1 MRTLIMF
8 LRIIHIFG
16 GIFWVGFSIFNI
28 GFLQPAV
35 RATGEGGQ
43 SIMGHLTRKT
53 RLLTTVYTSATL
65 TLLSGLIMYWI
76 LVGFRASIM
85 FSGYGIVLTT
95 GGIAGIVAWVI
106 AMVTIRGTLNEMMAL
121 GGEIQAQGGPPSQE
135 QSDRMQSLTAK
146 LNTAGQVGVLFMLVA
161 VLGMSMAEY
170 SPF

>member
-1 MRTLIMF
+1 
-8 LRIIHIFG
+8 
-16 GIFWVGFSIFNI
+16 
-28 GFLQPAV
+28 
-35 RATGEGGQ
+35 
-43 SIMGHLTRKT
+43 
-53 RLLTTVYTSATL
+53 
-65 TLLSGLIMYWI
+65 MYWI